1 MTGWKEKLPAM
12 YHGHFAY
19 IDFENLGVATPN
31 RPIWINLI
39 RRPLDRLVSYYYF
52 LRYGDD
58 FRVNKVLR
66 EKMICTVDFV
76 REHPLSTY
84 ADFPAFLTPSPLLY
98 AFHATYQSIT
108 YAYFPSF

>member
-19 IDFENLGVATPN
+19 IDFENLGVATP
-31 RPIWINLI
+31 RPVWINLV

-58 FRVNKVLR
+58 VLVDKVR
-66 EKMICTVDFV
+66 ARDGDTTTFDECVADQ
-76 REHPLSTY
+76 LSQDCDPKRMWLQV
-84 ADFPAFLTPSPLLY
+84 AGKCRKWD
-98 AFHATYQSIT
+98 
-108 YAYFPSF
+108 